1 MDIKQGFLYGWSRK
15 VSSAASV
22 QCAVRALD
30 VAEKTIL
37 GVDGAGRVLE
47 IDRAE
52 IDSWIPDAELINI
65 RTRLDLE
72 KRGQEW
78 VTYRNVPTWGG
89 EVLIGK
95 SGRRAVVLSAY
106 GRTHDGKRRHEA
118 DVFYEVPVDY
128 AVGLVAAAGLHNHE
142 VEPAHTRHPRV
153 RKALLDKFFHD
164 KFLFNA

>member
-1 MDIKQGFLYGWSRK
+1 
-15 VSSAASV
+15 
-22 QCAVRALD
+22 
-30 VAEKTIL
+30 
-37 GVDGAGRVLE
+37 
-47 IDRAE
+47 
-52 IDSWIPDAELINI
+52 
-65 RTRLDLE
+65 
-72 KRGQEW
+72 
-78 VTYRNVPTWGG
+78 
-89 EVLIGK
+89 
-95 SGRRAVVLSAY
+95 VLSAY